1 MADTS
6 DLRRDRR
13 HLLLF
18 LGVTFTV
25 SLAIEIAILRAGGL
39 EAAGALPVLA
49 LMWTPGL
56 VALAMRAR
64 LRDLPDAGFRLGRP
78 RFLLTAY
85 LLPVGVGALAYGA
98 AWVTHLA
105 PFRVPDAWAAR
116 GVPLNILLRVSVG
129 VVVGSI
135 FALGEEIGWR
145 GLMVPLLVRVRAPA
159 PLVLSGIIWGLWH
172 TPLIL
177 FGDYATSG
185 HPAVSALLFML
196 AIAGAAVSFGWLRLA
211 SASVWPAML
220 IHASHNAW
228 FQSVFDS
235 LTAHSA
241 TWGWPRG
248 CWRRGACG
256 PFPRRCSGGS
266 LRGRRVLL

>member
-159 PLVLSGIIWGLWH
+159 PLVLSGIIWG
-172 TPLIL
+172 PLAHAAHPVRGL
-177 FGDYATSG
+177 RHERSPRGERAALHARHRGRGGQLRVAPSGFGERVAGDADSREPQRLVPERLRFADGALGDVGVAAWLLATG
-185 HPAVSALLFML
+185 RVRAVSST
-196 AIAGAAVSFGWLRLA
+196 V
-211 SASVWPAML
+211 
-220 IHASHNAW
+220 
-228 FQSVFDS
+228 
-235 LTAHSA
+235 
-241 TWGWPRG
+241 
-248 CWRRGACG
+248 
-256 PFPRRCSGGS
+256 
-266 LRGRRVLL
+266 